1 MSLFITFEGIE
12 GAGKTSRLQALAEHL
27 RNRNVPVTVTHE
39 PGGCPLADGIRAL
52 LLAPDQPPMADR
64 AELLLYLAARAQH
77 VREVVRPALE
87 RGDVVLCD
95 RFHDSTLAYQGY
107 ARGLD
112 IPLIRQINQFAA
124 GITPDA
130 TFLLDLPAEEGLR
143 RSHRRDQ
150 LKGQSSDRLE
160 REHLDFHRKVRDGFL
175 KLASGERERF
185 HIFDATRPPK
195 ELDREI
201 AQRFA
206 VLASSSMA
214 PGR

>member
-12 GAGKTSRLQALAEHL
+12 GSGKTSRLRALAEHL

-112 IPLIRQINQFAA
+112 IALIRQINQFAA
-124 GITPDA
+124 GIVPDA

-143 RSHRRDQ
+143 RSHRRDR
-150 LKGQSSDRLE
+150 LNGHASDRLE

-185 HIFDATRPPK
+185 HIFDATLPPA

-201 AQRFA
+201 AQCFA
-206 VLASSSMA
+206 TLAPFRMA